1 MKRKKNESLN
11 PPVPSV
17 TPFKSVK
24 EFELGIFVDVDKD
37 EPEHLKYYDPSYPLG
52 TLKNPFKS
60 TAEAT
65 KLSEERKLQSK
76 PLSIDA
82 TDTSGEI
89 KITGKVFLTDNSAR
103 TNIRDLTL

>member
-37 EPEHLKYYDPSYPLG
+37 KPEHQKYYDPSYPLG

-60 TAEAT
+60 IVEAM

-76 PLSIDA
+76 PLIIDA

-89 KITGKVFLTDNSAR
+89 EITVKP
-103 TNIRDLTL
+103 I

>member
-11 PPVPSV
+11 QPVPSV

-37 EPEHLKYYDPSYPLG
+37 KPEHQKYYDPSYPPG

-60 TAEAT
+60 VAEAM
-65 KLSEERKLQSK
+65 KLAEETKLQSK
-76 PLSIDA
+76 PLTIDV

-89 KITGKVFLTDNSAR
+89 KTIGKVFLTDNSAR
-103 TNIRDLTL
+103 TNISDPTL